1 MITRNQLTIA
11 VMALSLTS
19 LSPAL
24 LRAEDMIEKAGVA
37 TGVSAG
43 NMWFL
48 PIKAITMTIGALSGA
63 LSFVVTGGNTEL
75 TQQIWQ
81 DTSQG
86 PYIITPDVARTVR
99 FLLEPDSYVTGQVIT
114 VDGGLTLRRDR
125 LG

>member
-1 MITRNQLTIA
+1 MIRKNRLA
-11 VMALSLTS
+11 
-19 LSPAL
+19 AL
-24 LRAEDMIEKAGVA
+24 LIASTLTGTFPVLVNAEDIIEKAGVA

-81 DTSQG
+81 DTSEG
-86 PYIITPDVARTVR
+86 PYVITPGVARTSIGQR
-99 FLLEPDSYVTGQVIT
+99 PELE
-114 VDGGLTLRRDR
+114 LKK
-125 LG
+125 

>member
-1 MITRNQLTIA
+1 MMRKIKLAAIA
-11 VMALSLTS
+11 VLLTLTS
-19 LSPAL
+19 VAPAHL
-24 LRAEDMIEKAGVA
+24 QAEDVIEKAGVA

-81 DTSQG
+81 DTFQG
-86 PYIITPDVARTVR
+86 PYVITPEVARTAIGQR
-99 FLLEPDSYVTGQVIT
+99 PELE
-114 VDGGLTLRRDR
+114 LKK
-125 LG
+125 

>member
-1 MITRNQLTIA
+1 MIRKTKLAAAVVLLT
-11 VMALSLTS
+11 LTS
-19 LSPAL
+19 LAPAHL
-24 LRAEDMIEKAGVA
+24 QAEDVIEQAGVV

-75 TQQIWQ
+75 TKQIWQ

-86 PYIITPDVARTVR
+86 PYIITPEVARTAIGQR
-99 FLLEPDSYVTGQVIT
+99 PELEPKK
-114 VDGGLTLRRDR
+114 
-125 LG
+125 